1 MCSVHCTL
9 HIEIPWGRL
18 FLNCSIIYYIAYKTG
33 YIQRNINKK
42 LSTIKDIKLVGASAA
57 VSTDDLKI
65 RFENTLKTNDLIIII
80 GGLSSGSERNVM
92 TILSDYFTQKSLEV
106 TSNKKILNPEGGKD
120 GYLIQSGSKY
130 IAVLPD
136 EPEQIDKM
144 IGSEL
149 MKHINITPDQ
159 SAELPEPVIT
169 HTVTFAPEQDDTL
182 EQLAK
187 RRSKNIPL
195 IVSISVAA
203 AVVIG
208 AAVWI
213 FSQLAVGS

>member
-1 MCSVHCTL
+1 M
-9 HIEIPWGRL
+9 
-18 FLNCSIIYYIAYKTG
+18 NCSIIYYIAYKTG

-42 LSTIKDIKLVGASAA
+42 LSTIKDIKIVNASAA
-57 VSTDDLKI
+57 VSTDDLRI

-80 GGLSSGSERNVM
+80 GGLSSNGERNVM
-92 TILSDYFTQKSLEV
+92 TILSDYFTQKGFEV
-106 TSNKKILNPEGGKD
+106 TSNKKIINPDGGKD

-136 EPEQIDKM
+136 EPDQIDKM
-144 IGSEL
+144 VGSEL

-169 HTVTFAPEQDDTL
+169 HTVVFAPEQDDPL
-182 EQLAK
+182 EQLAQ
-187 RRSKNIPL
+187 RRSKNILL
-195 IVSISVAA
+195 IVAISVAA

-208 AAVWI
+208 AACWI
-213 FSQLAVGS
+213 FSQLAISN